1 MGLQTALYQQ
11 HTLLVQSG
19 CAPCM
24 SDFQPSTKASRRHVT
39 YLCTSPQFGPVKK
52 IQYHKIQG
60 SYCFSIHKC
69 YIYIKSSATGLP
81 L

>member
-52 IQYHKIQG
+52 NSGSQKSGLLLLQY
-60 SYCFSIHKC
+60 
-69 YIYIKSSATGLP
+69 T
-81 L
+81 

>member
-19 CAPCM
+19 CASCM

-39 YLCTSPQFGPVKK
+39 YLCPSPQFDPVKK
-52 IQYHKIQG
+52 NSVSQKLGLLLLQY
-60 SYCFSIHKC
+60 
-69 YIYIKSSATGLP
+69 T
-81 L
+81 